1 MPVLAVI
8 IAEFVAKIERFAKSN
23 PACTSALTDLLL
35 LLYIKP
41 LALIVPVKA
50 VVPAKILFDKVCTE
64 VVLTCSNPPTTLPSC
79 KNNKFLSVST
89 ISSASAPTNV
99 EVLAVLPLRN
109 RNSVDMLIFILGHG
123 TKIY

>member
-1 MPVLAVI
+1 MRVKKYKIFYNLNNMDNIIEPNESFDFSKISLGHPVGIQGGAY
-8 IAEFVAKIERFAKSN
+8 F
-23 PACTSALTDLLL
+23 T
-35 LLYIKP
+35 
-41 LALIVPVKA
+41 
-50 VVPAKILFDKVCTE
+50 KILFDKVCTE
-64 VVLTCSNPPTTLPSC
+64 VVLTCSNPPTALPSC